1 MPGATTSTE
10 TDTAKRII
18 EAAEQLFADEGFE
31 GVSLRSLTQAAD
43 VNLAAVNYHF
53 GSKDALIDAV
63 VERYVTPINEN
74 RLAQLDDLE
83 KEYGADT
90 VIPIEKILRAF
101 LEPFLTHIGRSELSQ
116 CLFFKLMGRCMSAPS
131 QTLPDSTL
139 PLFHQLITRYAA
151 AMHRSAP
158 ELSEELILWRL
169 NFTFGVLAQ
178 TLLHAEV
185 FEQITEGRAGKSSP
199 KTMLNR
205 IIDYTTAGFTTPE
218 GSATK

>member
-1 MPGATTSTE
+1 MVQAATTTE
-10 TDTAKRII
+10 TATATRIL

-31 GVSLRSLTQAAD
+31 SVSLRAITQTAD

-53 GSKDALIDAV
+53 GSKDALIDV
-63 VERYVTPINEN
+63 VLERYITPINES
-74 RLAQLDDLE
+74 RLALLDELE
-83 KEYGADT
+83 KEYEPNSVVPMA
-90 VIPIEKILRAF
+90 KLLRAF

-116 CLFFKLMGRCMSAPS
+116 RLFFKLMGRCMSAPS

-151 AMHRSAP
+151 AMQRSAP

-178 TLLHAEV
+178 TLLHTEV
-185 FEQITEGRAGKSSP
+185 FEQITEGRAGRSSP
-199 KTMLNR
+199 ETMLNR